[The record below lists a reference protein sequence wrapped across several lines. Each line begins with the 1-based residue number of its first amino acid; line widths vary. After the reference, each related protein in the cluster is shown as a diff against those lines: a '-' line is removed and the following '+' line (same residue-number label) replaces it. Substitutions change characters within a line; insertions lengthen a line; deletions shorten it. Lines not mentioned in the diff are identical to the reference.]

1 MSNFS
6 LWLVLAGILLIAEIT
21 TGTFYLL
28 MVSLGAAIGALMDY
42 LGYGLEIQIGAAAVF
57 AVAGSLLLRNRSLK
71 RTKTDKQHDVLDI
84 GNKLEISSWGVGG
97 RRQCS
102 VPRSQLGRRKHRQHA
117 CNRPASN
124 CGCSGQCPESQ
135 KHFHARINGMTLS
148 QGCHNQR
155 RNSWK
160 CP

>member
-28 MVSLGAAIGALMDY
+28 MVSLGAAVGALMAY

-71 RTKTDKQHDVLDI
+71 RSKTDKQHDLLDI
-84 GNKLEISSWGVGG
+84 GNKLEISSWNAGG
-97 RRQCS
+97 RTNVHYRGANWAAESLDSTPVTGLHQIVDVQGNVLKVKS
-102 VPRSQLGRRKHRQHA
+102 VSTHA
-117 CNRPASN
+117 
-124 CGCSGQCPESQ
+124 
-135 KHFHARINGMTLS
+135 
-148 QGCHNQR
+148 
-155 RNSWK
+155 
-160 CP
+160 

>member
-28 MVSLGAAIGALMDY
+28 MVSLGAAVGALMAY

-71 RTKTDKQHDVLDI
+71 RSKTDKQHDLLDI
-84 GNKLEISSWGVGG
+84 GNKLEISSWNAGG
-97 RRQCS
+97 RTNVHYRGANWAAES
-102 VPRSQLGRRKHRQHA
+102 VDSMPVTGLHQIVDVQGSVLKVKSVSTHA
-117 CNRPASN
+117 
-124 CGCSGQCPESQ
+124 
-135 KHFHARINGMTLS
+135 
-148 QGCHNQR
+148 
-155 RNSWK
+155 
-160 CP
+160 

>member
-6 LWLVLAGILLIAEIT
+6 LWLVLAGILLIVEIT

-97 RRQCS
+97 RANVQYRGANWAAESTDSTPVTGLHQIVDVQGNVLKVKS
-102 VPRSQLGRRKHRQHA
+102 ISTHA
-117 CNRPASN
+117 
-124 CGCSGQCPESQ
+124 
-135 KHFHARINGMTLS
+135 
-148 QGCHNQR
+148 
-155 RNSWK
+155 
-160 CP
+160 